1 MPSLGGLGLSR
12 ERFRHDRGAVATVF
26 AILLAGGVLLGML
39 AIVVDM
45 GQLYAE
51 REELQSGADAAVIA
65 LAEKCARAETAG
77 DCSMADLATI
87 AASYANLN
95 ARDGAS
101 TILEI
106 CGNVPLS
113 IGIAACTDP
122 VDNLTD
128 CIPGEA
134 TGSAKYVEVRTGTQ
148 TSDDKYLLPPTF
160 AQMLLG
166 NGDYAGSAVRACAR
180 ASWGA
185 PAAGLAVTFSL
196 CEWNLATASGTDFPD
211 KPPYPP
217 NTIPNATY
225 ERVLKVHDS
234 RGNPSCPQGPSG
246 FDRPGGFGWLV
257 DSGPEDCQTSIFV
270 ADPGTSP
277 SSQCIDA
284 LDGATDSSGDAT
296 AFYIPIYDAVTRQGS
311 NTTYHIVGVA
321 AFVPTGYF
329 FGNGNGRQKES
340 WLTGDEPC
348 SGQERCIYGYFVDV
362 LGPGDISS
370 DDLQSFGAT
379 VISLVG

>member
-1 MPSLGGLGLSR
+1 MPSLKGLGLSR
-12 ERFRHDRGAVATVF
+12 ERFRRDRGAVATVF
-26 AILLAGGVLLGML
+26 TILLAGGVLLGML
-39 AIVVDM
+39 AIVVDL

-65 LAEKCARAETAG
+65 IAEKCARAETAG
-77 DCSMADLATI
+77 DCSLADLATL
-87 AASYANLN
+87 AASYANMN

-128 CIPGEA
+128 CIPGEV
-134 TGSAKYVEVRTGTQ
+134 TGSGKYVEVRAGTQ
-148 TSDDKYLLPPTF
+148 TADDKYLLPPTF

-166 NGDYAGSAVRACAR
+166 NGGHEGTAVRACAR

-185 PAAGLAVTFSL
+185 PAVGLAVTFSL
-196 CEWNLATASGTDFPD
+196 CEWNLATANGTDFPE

-217 NTIPNATY
+217 NTVPAATY

-234 RGNPSCPQGPSG
+234 QGNSACPQGPPG
-246 FDRPGGFGWLV
+246 FDRPGGFGWLE
-257 DSGPEDCQTSIFV
+257 DTGPEDCQTSIFV

-277 SSQCIDA
+277 TSQCIDA
-284 LDGATDSSGDAT
+284 LDAATDSLGEAT
-296 AFYIPIYDAVTRQGS
+296 VFYIPIYDTVEDQGS
-311 NTTYHIVGVA
+311 NTVYHIVGVA
-321 AFVPTGYF
+321 AFVATGYF
-329 FGNGNGRQKES
+329 FGGGNDRHKES

-362 LGPGDISS
+362 LGPGNIGSG
-370 DDLQSFGAT
+370 DLQSFGAT
-379 VISLVG
+379 VVSLVG